1 MKKAITAM
9 TLAAA
14 LAMPMAAV
22 TATSAASWGVVT
34 KWWESSGKNSGFGRV
49 VRGSVSGE
57 CYKKLFTKGD
67 VKGDC

>member
-34 KWWESSGKNSGFGRV
+34 KWWNSKGKEQLSADTLKKK
-49 VRGSVSGE
+49 E
-57 CYKKLFTKGD
+57 CWKAKNLFKSNAD
-67 VKGDC
+67 DCT